1 MSTFKRDFETDAEA
15 RARMARDDQADPLMV
30 ETDVGKVLEEP
41 ARESLVIKPGR
52 MNASRAFRRGREDEY
67 SDRMRSKYGGEW

>member
-1 MSTFKRDFETDAEA
+1 MSKFKRDFETDAEA
-15 RARMARDDQADPLMV
+15 RARLAREDQADPLMV
-30 ETDVGKVLEEP
+30 ETDMGKVLEEP
-41 ARESLVIKPGR
+41 AAPLVIKPGR

>member
-15 RARMARDDQADPLMV
+15 RARLAREDQADPLTV
-30 ETDVGKVLEEP
+30 ETDIGKVLDEP

-67 SDRMRSKYGGEW
+67 IDRMRSKYGGEY